1 MGKFTTTTKLIFK
14 KKREKRK
21 KYRQDR
27 RERKIAEIEQH
38 EKEGN
43 AHEKEPSELSGVAE
57 GRVEKRNPET
67 IRRNLQRQR
76 KRVIHFFVFPK
87 FWEFGF

>member
-1 MGKFTTTTKLIFK
+1 MSSLSGKIYNTKLIFK

-21 KYRQDR
+21 KYREER
-27 RERKIAEIEQH
+27 RERKIAEIEQQ

-43 AHEKEPSELSGVAE
+43 AHEKELSGVAE
-57 GRVEKRNPET
+57 GRVEKKNPQT
-67 IRRNLQRQR
+67 MRKNRQRQR
-76 KRVIHFFVFPK
+76 KRVIHFSIFPK

>member
-21 KYRQDR
+21 KYRQER
-27 RERKIAEIEQH
+27 RERKIAEIEQQ

-57 GRVEKRNPET
+57 GRVEKKNPQT
-67 IRRNLQRQR
+67 MRKNRQRQR
-76 KRVIHFFVFPK
+76 KRVIHFSIFPK